1 MRIKY
6 NVTVFITLILFILS
20 SCGSANELDDKT
32 MEATIQ
38 AAIAAT
44 ESVQNEVNDLI
55 SGSVS
60 ATLTAIPSPT
70 PISVDQL
77 SEEEFASALEQ
88 STDEAVST
96 ADNATQYASSASD
109 DGELTQ
115 EEIDELYYL
124 YYASVDELEQ
134 ALYLVD
140 IYYDL
145 YDELLATVITD
156 LESIEGELQDILTA
170 AEDVLVYLE
179 EFSDIISKGEQIA
192 QEKIDQFR
200 AFSTAISGY
209 TSDISSNLP
218 VWDQSRTDEFDRIAD
233 DALSTIP
240 DAIADTKRGAVQIAR
255 EYLGEVKLAVG
266 DGKFSMLELQS
277 LSQLGANAAAS
288 LGQFGGEFAAI
299 PNIING
305 MTDSFARGQ
314 LPQINVEI
322 GSLQR
327 AIPTIR

>member
-156 LESIEGELQDILTA
+156 LESIEGDFYSKIDEKFPGLLEKQVEVENVRIEIQDLTREAEILQTLHSQVIPRLQAAEEAFLDGRLQD
-170 AEDVLVYLE
+170 AEQELKAVPGNLSDV
-179 EFSDIISKGEQIA
+179 
-192 QEKIDQFR
+192 
-200 AFSTAISGY
+200 
-209 TSDISSNLP
+209 P
-218 VWDQSRTDEFDRIAD
+218 VWH
-233 DALSTIP
+233 
-240 DAIADTKRGAVQIAR
+240 
-255 EYLGEVKLAVG
+255 
-266 DGKFSMLELQS
+266 
-277 LSQLGANAAAS
+277 
-288 LGQFGGEFAAI
+288 
-299 PNIING
+299 
-305 MTDSFARGQ
+305 
-314 LPQINVEI
+314 I
-322 GSLQR
+322 G
-327 AIPTIR
+327 